1 MSVIPFILGKT
12 ICTDQSEYAPTKNL
26 VLIQDMETKQLDE
39 EPGGK
44 HSSNI
49 SYDLRVG
56 DVYYS
61 HLTRERVDITETK
74 NEIEIKPSSSVII
87 QTEES
92 VSFPACRF
100 GQILP
105 KVKLLQ
111 EGLSNTTSKIDPGYN
126 GHLVVSVFNL
136 SKSSVFLKK
145 GDPFCALILN
155 DIKLDGVKS
164 YNKPQK
170 SVGEAKISFRTKV
183 RIWLEMKIVWITFIY
198 ILIGVV
204 FIVLRIL
211 ELVLKK

>member
-1 MSVIPFILGKT
+1 MSIIPFILGKT
-12 ICTDQSEYAPTKNL
+12 ICTDQSEYAPTKDL
-26 VLIQDMETKQLDE
+26 VLIQGMETKQLAE
-39 EPGGK
+39 K
-44 HSSNI
+44 HGVEHGSNI

-56 DVYYS
+56 DVYFS
-61 HLTRERVDITETK
+61 HLTRERIHIAEPK
-74 NEIEIKPSSSVII
+74 NEIEIKSNSSVII

-170 SVGEAKISFRTKV
+170 SVGEAKISFRMKV
-183 RIWLEMKIVWITFIY
+183 RIWLERKIVWITFIY
-198 ILIGVV
+198 LLMGVV
-204 FIVLRIL
+204 WIGLQIL
-211 ELVLKK
+211 KLVLKK